1 MLTPSHQ
8 CWVLNTHSRVQ
19 THLEYTAIKL
29 GKQKRSVLE
38 KRLVQHAAFI
48 GHKPLKYIFAKPT
61 VGCFSMSTL
70 VLAHNAY
77 PLRLPIT
84 FVICCVQKIASVN
97 LKPLVGDQ
105 METIL
110 QIIEECLIGLA
121 RPDDLACWRA
131 HVELVELLRKPSFT
145 ESDLAEL
152 TSHDDFKSRFHQVH
166 TGVYDVIRTRKD
178 GVATSISK
186 LLNLQ
191 FPNFGVLEH
200 WPDQIRFLP
209 MVPHVSNLQKCG
221 STGILTAS
229 AAATIPIKR
238 SSKGT
243 S

>member
-1 MLTPSHQ
+1 M
-8 CWVLNTHSRVQ
+8 
-19 THLEYTAIKL
+19 L

-61 VGCFSMSTL
+61 KS
-70 VLAHNAY
+70 
-77 PLRLPIT
+77 
-84 FVICCVQKIASVN
+84 ASVN